1 MSDSLVLYAGIMLF
15 STFVSSVSQVIL
27 KKAAGKTYESRIRE
41 YLNFPVIFAYS
52 LFFVS
57 TLLTVFAYRVVPM
70 SMGPLLE
77 SSSYIYVTIFGVVI
91 FKEKITK
98 QKVFAL
104 VLILAGIAVYSLG
117 A

>member
-57 TLLTVFAYRVVPM
+57 TLLTVFAYRVVPRA
-70 SMGPLLE
+70 SGPLLE
-77 SSSYIYVTIFGVVI
+77 SSSYIYGTFVGVVI

-104 VLILAGIAVYSLG
+104 VLILAAISVYSLG